1 LSDDIEFMIDFGESK
16 KLKQLAEIITGLVGI
31 MLNAVGLLE
40 DRINQLEDRINQL
53 DNGIKA
59 FERKMS
65 TLESRASAPSSL
77 SLAPSLQSPERD
89 YAPEQDIRSAPT
101 VTART
106 PTMAPV
112 VDKPA
117 STSRTPPSPA
127 SARMQL
133 QSELKELFSRLRR
146 SE

>member
-1 LSDDIEFMIDFGESK
+1 MSDDIEFMIDFGESK

-53 DNGIKA
+53 DNEIKV
-59 FERKMS
+59 FERKVS
-65 TLESRASAPSSL
+65 TLETRASAPSSL
-77 SLAPSLQSPERD
+77 PLAPSLQSPERE
-89 YAPEQDIRSAPT
+89 YTLEHDIRPAPT
-101 VTART
+101 ATART

-112 VDKPA
+112 ADKPA
-117 STSRTPPSPA
+117 STSRAPPSPA

>member
-16 KLKQLAEIITGLVGI
+16 KLKELAGVVTCLFGII
-31 MLNAVGLLE
+31 LNAVGLLE
-40 DRINQLEDRINQL
+40 DRINQL
-53 DNGIKA
+53 DNEIRSL
-59 FERKMS
+59 ERKIS
-65 TLESRASAPSSL
+65 ILEAKASSPPPLPSAS
-77 SLAPSLQSPERD
+77 PLQSPERE
-89 YAPEQDIRSAPT
+89 YAPEHEIRSAPT

-106 PTMAPV
+106 PAMAPAI
-112 VDKPA
+112 DKPA
-117 STSRTPPSPA
+117 SASRAPPSPA